1 MPFRWT
7 SGSRLRRAAGAAL
20 AAALLLAGCGE
31 PEDADAIEAAA
42 VTYVQENGGVPG
54 TAEVEEVSGE
64 YARALVTPKVEGSTD
79 PAWVFL
85 RREGGEWQGLIY
97 GTAIGPEEYQELGIP
112 ASLHLE

>member
-1 MPFRWT
+1 MPFRWMRGV
-7 SGSRLRRAAGAAL
+7 GSAAAL

-31 PEDADAIEAAA
+31 PRDAAAIEAAA

-54 TAEVEEVSGE
+54 TAEVEEVSGD
-64 YARALVTPKVEGSTD
+64 YARALVTPRVEGSTD

-85 RREGGEWQGLIY
+85 RREGGKWQGLIY

>member
-1 MPFRWT
+1 MPSRWT
-7 SGSRLRRAAGAAL
+7 PSAGLRRVSVAVL
-20 AAALLLAGCGE
+20 TALLLAGCGK
-31 PEDADAIEAAA
+31 PRDAAIEAAA

-64 YARALVTPKVEGSTD
+64 YARALVTPRVEGSTD

-85 RREGGEWQGLIY
+85 RREGGKWQGLIY

>member
-1 MPFRWT
+1 MPFRWMRVA
-7 SGSRLRRAAGAAL
+7 GSAAAL
-20 AAALLLAGCGE
+20 SAALLLAGCGG
-31 PEDADAIEAAA
+31 PKDAAAIEAAA

-54 TAEVEEVSGE
+54 TAEVEEVSGD

-85 RREGGEWQGLIY
+85 RRQGGKWQGLIY

-112 ASLHLE
+112 SSLHLE